1 MQIPHGWFL
10 LTLLFIFTPSFG
22 QSIDIENSHAHLRV
36 TDWFSPTESPWPAAY
51 RKSKGYFA
59 GCILVLIPARFSR
72 ATLVLGW
79 LGPNACSIMAKAR
92 L

>member
-36 TDWFSPTESPWPAAY
+36 TDWSLY
-51 RKSKGYFA
+51 RTKKYN
-59 GCILVLIPARFSR
+59 LLKDKV
-72 ATLVLGW
+72 
-79 LGPNACSIMAKAR
+79 
-92 L
+92 